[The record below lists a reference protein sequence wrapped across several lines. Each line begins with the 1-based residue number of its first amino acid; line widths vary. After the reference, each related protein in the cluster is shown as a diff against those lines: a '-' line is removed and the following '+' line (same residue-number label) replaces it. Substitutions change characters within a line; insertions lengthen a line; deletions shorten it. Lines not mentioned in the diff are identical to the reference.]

1 MKPTCKYMK
10 QFTRLVEHLGKR
22 FWKRQFHGVVGTHFE
37 HFYCLPDNTRS
48 CIAEQELRNIGGDCR
63 VKWPYIGL

>member
-1 MKPTCKYMK
+1 MK
-10 QFTRLVEHLGKR
+10 QFTRLVERLGKSL
-22 FWKRQFHGVVGTHFE
+22 WKRQFHGVVDTHFE

-63 VKWPYIGL
+63 VK